1 MEGDKEASKD
11 ETDKTEKKEDSPA
24 STFDNEGDV
33 KADADEGTKSQ
44 TQISTETKLKKVE
57 VNPRKNKDYS
67 LIDLLCGFVE
77 TEEELLPILCGY
89 FAKIMQQ
96 LLMKQKT
103 ALLEYLLLERNGKI
117 FNGLLRHI
125 EHHSIG

>member
-1 MEGDKEASKD
+1 MEGDKEAVKD

-89 FAKIMQQ
+89 FAKIMQ
-96 LLMKQKT
+96 
-103 ALLEYLLLERNGKI
+103 
-117 FNGLLRHI
+117 
-125 EHHSIG
+125 